1 VSVIFRCMNDV
12 HIQFRASGHELDKTV
27 PSVALEFI
35 CHMAQKILRTRL
47 VLAWFASAYVK
58 TRVSVSQYKT
68 RLSNFSRYNISR
80 ACDVVYAAITG
91 VVCGE
96 GVTVS
101 SYSRHEI
108 YIISSL
114 IGNILVIRALNSWA
128 TLPRCSYF
136 FTISVLGKLVCWPN
150 LSQKEFK

>member
-1 VSVIFRCMNDV
+1 MSVIFRCTNDV
-12 HIQFRASGHELDKTV
+12 HIQFRASGHELDKTA

-35 CHMAQKILRTRL
+35 CHMAQKILRTR
-47 VLAWFASAYVK
+47 LAWFASAYVK

-101 SYSRHEI
+101 SCSRHEI
-108 YIISSL
+108 YIFSSL
-114 IGNILVIRALNSWA
+114 IGNILVIRALNS
-128 TLPRCSYF
+128 
-136 FTISVLGKLVCWPN
+136 
-150 LSQKEFK
+150 